1 MNKFYILALFFT
13 FLQPNA
19 QVISGTVLAKEDQ
32 RPVPYARIG
41 IEKMNTGTVSDEKGN
56 FRIDCSQIPKNKN
69 LMIEVSGFEAYKIPV
84 EELVKTSPVKI
95 FLQEKVKEIEAVILK
110 PKKLA
115 DKNWGVHTK
124 TKHVLFSVN
133 PELRK
138 DEYLRETAVEFKT
151 GKRAKIL
158 KINLNIASMKSDK
171 PIVLRYS
178 IYNDQKK
185 ESSAL
190 LYS

>member
-1 MNKFYILALFFT
+1 
-13 FLQPNA
+13 
-19 QVISGTVLAKEDQ
+19 
-32 RPVPYARIG
+32 
-41 IEKMNTGTVSDEKGN
+41 
-56 FRIDCSQIPKNKN
+56 
-69 LMIEVSGFEAYKIPV
+69 MIEVSGFEAYKIPV

-115 DKNWGVHTK
+115 DKNWGVNTK